1 MAPVEVAIKAVVTQ
15 EVSQSPVDSKPVMH
29 HSSSLNVEHDAS
41 GAMEQNTVQSAEAKA
56 TSDDLVK
63 TAVADSEDMNRP
75 VYGPHLPP
83 MHCSKLPEHLL
94 QFNSNGDVWVHV
106 WPRTSEHLVKKP
118 RSIRNLT
125 QYLPSMK
132 LGSFT
137 GFSKR
142 KNRASA
148 SVVPIQDAT
157 PSDAQ
162 FATGIVPDCPTKH
175 LVMENVPTV
184 SGTPV
189 DIELPVDATG
199 GTVDHGSVVED
210 C

>member
-83 MHCSKLPEHLL
+83 MHGPKLP
-94 QFNSNGDVWVHV
+94 
-106 WPRTSEHLVKKP
+106 EHLVKKP